1 MQMNP
6 IGRVTLG
13 AVSVAIALSDSLM
26 AHEATTSRADVARA
40 AYNHSSTESSRAAVA
55 AALRTRGLQFG
66 YNLDYPEA
74 LAAFDDAIAADPT
87 DPAASR
93 LAAATV
99 WITLL
104 FQQGAVTVD
113 DYLGQARANVTRPT
127 PDPALDASFREYLRQ
142 SMTLA
147 ERLLREKPADA
158 NAHYQVGAA
167 YGFQATYTATVEG
180 RLLGSFGSAR
190 RAYHEHERALELDA
204 SRKDAGL
211 IVGMYRYA
219 VAGFSP
225 PLRLLAHLA
234 GFGGDAARGLRLIED
249 AAGYASDVQPNALF
263 TLIVIYN
270 REGRYDDALRV
281 IAELQRRF
289 PRNRLLWLEAGNTA
303 LRAGRPAE
311 ANAALEEGLAQL
323 SRDTRPHALG
333 EEARWRYAHG
343 SALVALKNVPAAE
356 HELETALAGAR
367 RDWLKGR
374 AYKELGK
381 LADLAADRNRALERY
396 RNADRLCRQ
405 DDDSE
410 CLQEVKALLKKAY
423 R

>member
-1 MQMNP
+1 MNG
-6 IGRVTLG
+6 IERISLG
-13 AVSVAIALSDSLM
+13 AVSVAIALTGSLT
-26 AHEATTSRADVARA
+26 AHEAPTPVAA
-40 AYNHSSTESSRAAVA
+40 TGHEGASTESSTADVA
-55 AALRTRGLQFG
+55 AGLRTRGLQFG

-74 LAAFDDAIAADPT
+74 LAAFDEAIAADPR
-87 DPAASR
+87 DPAAYR

-99 WITLL
+99 WISML

-113 DYLGQARANVTRPT
+113 DYLGQARASVARPAA
-127 PDPALDASFREYLRQ
+127 DPALDSSFREYLRR

-147 ERLLREKPADA
+147 EQLLRDKPSDA

-167 YGFQATYTATVEG
+167 YGFQATYAATIEG

-225 PLRLLAHLA
+225 PLRMLAHLA
-234 GFGGDAARGLRLIED
+234 GFGGDAARGLRLIEG

-270 REGRYDDALRV
+270 REERYDDALRV

-289 PRNRLLWLEAGNTA
+289 PCNRLLWLEAGNTC

-311 ANAALEEGLAQL
+311 ANAALEEGLARL
-323 SRDTRPHALG
+323 SADPRPHALG
-333 EEARWRYAHG
+333 EDARWRYAHG
-343 SALVALKNVPAAE
+343 AALVALKHTNAAE
-356 HELETALAGAR
+356 RELELAIAGAQ

-374 AYKELGK
+374 GNKELGK
-381 LADLAADRNRALERY
+381 LADLAGDRARALDRY
-396 RNADRLCRQ
+396 RAADRLCRE

-410 CLQEVKALLKKAY
+410 CLQEVKGLLRKAY